1 MKLPSALVAASML
14 LGPAAAAAQ
23 QPDSTRAAAD
33 TMPVRELPPIE
44 VVGSIAPAAGPTI
57 GSGVP
62 ARVTTLD
69 AAQVDAYEPRIL
81 SDALKT
87 VAGFSTYD
95 DLGSPY
101 KLNLS
106 SRGFYS
112 SPVVGLPQ
120 GVAVFLDGVRMNEPE
135 ASQVNFDLLP
145 MDHIQRIEILSGNG
159 SLLGRNALGGAV
171 NLVTARGTGPTSGTI
186 ELSGGSFG
194 AARGEA
200 HVSGLGRTGLDWYV
214 GGNYNREDGW
224 RQVTGAEGYQGFV
237 NLGKLGETGGVR
249 FQGFYSRD
257 RADPAGSLPE
267 SIFEE
272 SADSN
277 LSAGDYDKLW
287 AFQGSLQAYKQYGLG
302 RASATVYFRRHRA
315 ERFNVNQPDDPD
327 AFGISYNT
335 SVGYTA
341 DYRWTTVINE
351 RTALSLRG
359 GVDGEVTRV
368 SIDIFADSTKFG
380 ATRALTTQVRSPL
393 WDVAPFAAADL
404 TVGKATLSAGARYDY
419 VRIPFENLLDPTSDT
434 TATYKRFNPRIG
446 ASVEVIPGGSVF
458 ASWGQAFRAPAVI
471 ENACADPEAPC
482 PLPFAL
488 GDDPPLEPV
497 KASTAELGFRYA
509 GGRVSLSGSAYYTD
523 VKNDIFLTPFGEE
536 APTGSTIDGFFVNLG
551 KTRRVGLEAATAY
564 AFPAGH
570 SIYLNYAFTRATF
583 QTSADIFS
591 IRSAGGD
598 EGDPEAVINPFP
610 SGNSVT
616 PGSRFPLV
624 PDHQVKFGGLARI
637 GRYVSVGADG
647 RYTGKQFLRGDEA
660 NVTEPLD
667 GYFVA
672 DARVGVE
679 FGRWEINGIVTNLF
693 QNESAIFGTFN
704 INQGNPDGLTV
715 ERFLT
720 PNARRAFRL
729 VVRTTLGG
737 PGRAAGTRRRRRLTA
752 VRVYGDFRAA
762 S

>member
-1 MKLPSALVAASML
+1 MPLLKVPGTLLIACLLRGAAT
-14 LGPAAAAAQ
+14 AAAQ
-23 QPDSTRAAAD
+23 QPDTTRTALDSAGAH
-33 TMPVRELPPIE
+33 ELPPIE

-81 SDALKT
+81 SDALKS

-159 SLLGRNALGGAV
+159 SLLGRNALGGAI
-171 NLVTARGTGPTSGTI
+171 NLVTARGRGPTSATF
-186 ELSGGSFG
+186 EASGGSFG

-200 HVSGLGRTGLDWYV
+200 HVSGATSGGVDWYV

-224 RQVTGAEGYQGFV
+224 RQATGEEGYQGFV
-237 NLGKLGETGGVR
+237 NLGKLSDVGGIR

-257 RADPAGSLPE
+257 RAEPAGSLPE
-267 SIFEE
+267 SIFGEK
-272 SADSN
+272 ADSN
-277 LSAGDYDKLW
+277 LTAGDFDNLW
-287 AFQGSLQAYKQYGLG
+287 AVQGSVQAYRQFGLG
-302 RASATVYFRRHRA
+302 RASGTIYYRRHRA
-315 ERFNVNQPDDPD
+315 ERFNVNQADDPD

-341 DYRWTTVINE
+341 DYRWTTVLNE
-351 RTALSLRG
+351 TTALNLRG

-368 SIDIFADSTKFG
+368 RIDIFADSTKFG
-380 ATRALTTQVRSPL
+380 AGRTLTTQARSPL
-393 WDVAPFAAADL
+393 WDIAPFAAADL
-404 TVGKATLSAGARYDY
+404 VLGKVTLSAGARFDY
-419 VRIPFENLLDPTSDT
+419 VRIPFENRVNPEGDT
-434 TATYKRFNPRIG
+434 TATYQRFNPRIG
-446 ASVEVIPGGSVF
+446 ASVEVAPGASVF

-471 ENACADPEAPC
+471 ENACADPAAPC

-497 KASTAELGFRYA
+497 KASTVEGGVRYA
-509 GGRVSLSGSAYYTD
+509 SRGVSLSGSAYYTS
-523 VKNDIFLTPFGEE
+523 VKNDIFLSPFGDENE
-536 APTGSTIDGFFVNLG
+536 PEGSTIDGFFVNLD
-551 KTRRVGLEAATAY
+551 KTRRVGLEVQGAY
-564 AFPAGH
+564 TFPRGH
-570 SIYLNYAFTRATF
+570 SVYLNYAFTRATF
-583 QTSADIFS
+583 QSDAEIFS
-591 IRSAGGD
+591 IRSVD
-598 EGDPEAVINPFP
+598 EADGTPVINNFP
-610 SGNSVT
+610 TGNDVT
-616 PGSRFPLV
+616 PGDRFPLV
-624 PDHQVKFGGLARI
+624 PDHQIKVGGLAQI
-637 GRYVSVGADG
+637 GRHVSVGADG
-647 RYTGKQFLRGDEA
+647 RYIGAQFLRGDEA
-660 NVTEPLD
+660 NLTDELD

-679 FGRWEINGIVTNLF
+679 FGRWEVNGIVTNLF
-693 QNESAIFGTFN
+693 QNENPIFGTFN
-704 INQGNPDGLTV
+704 INQGNPNGLTV

-737 PGRAAGTRRRRRLTA
+737 PAPAGGA
-752 VRVYGDFRAA
+752 GGDVD
-762 S
+762 

>member
-1 MKLPSALVAASML
+1 VIALS
-14 LGPAAAAAQ
+14 AQ
-23 QPDSTRAAAD
+23 QKDTTKVDSTAH
-33 TMPVRELPPIE
+33 ELPPIE
-44 VVGSIAPAAGPTI
+44 VVGSIQPAAGPTI

-101 KLNLS
+101 KLNIS

-145 MDHIQRIEILSGNG
+145 MDHINRIEILSGNG

-171 NLVTARGTGPTSGTI
+171 NLVTARGTGPTTGTI
-186 ELSGGSFG
+186 EVSGGSFS

-200 HVSGLGRTGLDWYV
+200 NVSGLTKGGMDWYL

-224 RQVTGAEGYQGFV
+224 RQVTGDEGYQGFF
-237 NLGKLGETGGVR
+237 NLGKLGVTSGIR

-257 RADPAGSLPE
+257 KTETAGSLPQ
-267 SIFEE
+267 SIFQEH
-272 SADSN
+272 ADSN
-277 LSAGDYDKLW
+277 LSANDYDRLW
-287 AFQGSLQAYKQYGLG
+287 AFQGSLQAYKQAGLG

-315 ERFNVNQPDDPD
+315 ERFNANQPDDPD

-335 SVGYTA
+335 SFGYTA

-368 SIDIFADSTKFG
+368 KIDIFADSTKLGG
-380 ATRALTTQVRSPL
+380 ARELTTQARSPL
-393 WDVAPFAAADL
+393 WDIAPFGAADL
-404 TVGKATLSAGARYDY
+404 TIGKVTLSGGARYDY
-419 VRIPFENLLDPTSDT
+419 VRIPFNSLLDPSLDT
-434 TATYKRFNPRIG
+434 VGTYKRFNPRIG
-446 ASVEVIPGGSVF
+446 ASIEVIPGGSVF

-471 ENACADPEAPC
+471 ENACADPETPC

-497 KASTAELGFRYA
+497 KASTVEGGFRYT
-509 GGRVSLSGSAYYTD
+509 GDHVSFSGSAYYTD
-523 VKNDIFLTPFGEE
+523 VRNDIFLTPFGEDE
-536 APTGSTIDGFFVNLG
+536 PTGSTIDGFFVNLG
-551 KTRRVGLEAATAY
+551 KTRRVGLEAGVAY
-564 AFPAGH
+564 SFPAGH
-570 SIYLNYAFTRATF
+570 SVYLNYAFTRATF
-583 QTSADIFS
+583 RSEADIFS
-591 IRSAGGD
+591 IRSAGGAPPA
-598 EGDPEAVINPFP
+598 DPADSITNPFP
-610 SGNSVT
+610 RENEVT
-616 PGSRFPLV
+616 PGNRFPLV
-624 PDHQVKFGGLARI
+624 PDHQIKFGGLVKV
-637 GRYVSVGADG
+637 GRYLSAGADG
-647 RYTGKQFLRGDEA
+647 RYTGKQYLRGDEA

-667 GYFVA
+667 GYFLA
-672 DARVGVE
+672 DARVAVE
-679 FGRWEINGIVTNLF
+679 FGRWEINGIVSNVF
-693 QNESAIFGTFN
+693 QNKRAIFGTFN
-704 INQGNPDGLTV
+704 VNQGNPDGPTV

-720 PNARRAFRL
+720 PTHRRVFRL

-737 PGRAAGTRRRRRLTA
+737 PKTSKGPG
-752 VRVYGDFRAA
+752 GDLD
-762 S
+762 